1 MSRQNMSYQKTF
13 ESAVEMLRGR
23 WMIVV
28 LAALSTEDQLQYRD
42 IRDRVNEG
50 EVRPGNG
57 DDVSPL
63 SDQSLT
69 KTLKRAQDHGLVRL
83 HADEGHFKP
92 TWYELTRKGAEALR
106 AVRPLIEWMHRY
118 EPAPNH

>member
-1 MSRQNMSYQKTF
+1 
-13 ESAVEMLRGR
+13 
-23 WMIVV
+23 MIVV
-28 LAALSTEDQLQYRD
+28 LAALATEDQLQYRD
-42 IRDRVNEG
+42 IRDRVNQG

-57 DDVSPL
+57 TDVSPL

-83 HADEGHFKP
+83 FADEGQFKP

-106 AVRPLIEWMHRY
+106 AVRPIIEWMHRY
-118 EPAPNH
+118 DTGQ

>member
-1 MSRQNMSYQKTF
+1 MSYQKTF

-28 LAALSTEDQLQYRD
+28 LAALATEDKLQYRD

-50 EVRPGNG
+50 EVRPDNG
-57 DDVSPL
+57 EYASPL

-83 HADEGHFKP
+83 YADEGHFKP

-106 AVRPLIEWMHRY
+106 AVRPLIAWMHRY
-118 EPAPNH
+118 ETAPSQ